1 MGVLISPDSTTGKML
16 RRWDTPKHRLVD
28 PDALPGDPFYN
39 VYGERPSGYEAYP
52 KMLYRAIPH
61 PRSGKTESYQG
72 PPDPFFY
79 PTQPEYDRAVQETE
93 QFNKRCTLVV
103 QNESQHRR
111 AHADGWRDSI
121 ADAFEQAE
129 KEARAIGN
137 LAAERNYTDQRMSE
151 RARAEMA
158 AAEAETHEHL
168 PTLPAPKKRPYR
180 RKVTSKSSVAPSP
193 TE

>member
-1 MGVLISPDSTTGKML
+1 MGVQISPDSQTGKML
-16 RRWDTPKHRLVD
+16 RQWDTPTTRNVVE
-28 PDALPGDPFYN
+28 DALPGDPWFE
-39 VYGERPSGYEAYP
+39 VKGFRAPGYEEYP
-52 KMLYRAIPH
+52 LMLYKALPH
-61 PRSGKTESYQG
+61 PRSGKTECYMG

-79 PTQPEYDRAVQETE
+79 ATQPEYDRAVQETE
-93 QFNKRCTLVV
+93 NFNRRCTLKVM
-103 QNESQHRR
+103 NESQFRR
-111 AHADGWRDSI
+111 AYTDGWRRSI
-121 ADAFEQAE
+121 VEALEQAE
-129 KEARAIGN
+129 KEAREIGN